1 MTTLTSCDTEAS
13 PGRLRGGGGCLES
26 PPRGSPRLQAP
37 PGPPG
42 NRQACRARSSFTPPA
57 LALGVRGIAQGPP
70 LWRARGERTQKGNLL
85 AAKSID
91 SPQGCLR
98 RRLQGTSPIM
108 WLTTANKVPSPMLL
122 ESQWYLEHT
131 DLALVYVHSGS
142 QTLCDRVGTM

>member
-13 PGRLRGGGGCLES
+13 PGRLRGGGGVWKVRHEEAHVSRHRPVRPATGRRAGRAPASRRQLS
-26 PPRGSPRLQAP
+26 P
-37 PGPPG
+37 
-42 NRQACRARSSFTPPA
+42 
-57 LALGVRGIAQGPP
+57 LGVRGIAQGPP

-108 WLTTANKVPSPMLL
+108 WHTTANKVPSPMLL